1 MRSTSAWCRGHLLG
15 LSTGRVALRTAP
27 CCSSPRVVLLLLCTH
42 LLCRYYDGQLV
53 ADDEMA
59 AAAGCSECRDVVLAP
74 PPPEAPA
81 GSMPRPAAAAGSGSG
96 LVLLSRAYSEDKLYT
111 QVRAG
116 LMLLRLAMVAAAAV
130 MRLTAGST
138 CTVGGASY
146 SQIRP
151 CRCWRH

>member
-1 MRSTSAWCRGHLLG
+1 MATTTQKHTLLKLTPRCVAAAMRPL
-15 LSTGRVALRTAP
+15 
-27 CCSSPRVVLLLLCTH
+27 

-59 AAAGCSECRDVVLAP
+59 AAAGGSECRDVVLAL

-111 QVRAG
+111 QVRAAVVLLG
-116 LMLLRLAMVAAAAV
+116 LAVLAAV
-130 MRLTAGST
+130 LQSSGSQQ
-138 CTVGGASY
+138 AALA
-146 SQIRP
+146 
-151 CRCWRH
+151 